1 MKKFLSVLFAFMLII
16 PCAGLFAACG
26 NNDEQQKLV
35 VENMQNVYYLNEE
48 LNLENAVI
56 KYSSDG
62 KDAYVDVTDEMI
74 RGFSTKSAGAKT
86 MYIIYQG
93 EKIEFNYTVLN
104 LAGATFES
112 TRVYKLEDGKE
123 VDVESF
129 AKGDFCIVFN
139 RDGTYNSTSLNQEQS
154 GIYTILTN
162 GNIKLSY
169 TEDEEEKTVILN
181 KKSDTRFDI
190 DRNYEG
196 QFLAYE
202 LQK

>member
-1 MKKFLSVLFAFMLII
+1 
-16 PCAGLFAACG
+16 
-26 NNDEQQKLV
+26 
-35 VENMQNVYYLNEE
+35 
-48 LNLENAVI
+48 
-56 KYSSDG
+56 
-62 KDAYVDVTDEMI
+62 
-74 RGFSTKSAGAKT
+74 

-154 GIYTILTN
+154 GSYTILTN

-181 KKSDTRFDI
+181 KKSDTRYDV